1 MGFSLVAAAA
11 IIGVSI
17 LIALEVIVGTTVPTI
32 TNVHDSFDDMR
43 DRAIDQ
49 VQTDINITD
58 VTTEVNGSNHDIN
71 ITLENI
77 GSTTLKTSYFN
88 ILINGTDNPFTCS
101 KTYIHPEN
109 EVYFN
114 VSSLPGNGLRRLK
127 VVTENG
133 ISDYYEFTIWLEKS
147 DKKWDLV

>member
-17 LIALEVIVGTTVPTI
+17 LMVIEIIVGTTIPTI
-32 TNVHDSFDDMR
+32 TDIHDSFDDMR

-58 VTTEVNGSNHDIN
+58 VTSETNGSNYDIN
-71 ITLENI
+71 VTVENTGSNTLE
-77 GSTTLKTSYFN
+77 TVYFN
-88 ILINGTDNPFTCS
+88 ILINGTEKKFTCS
-101 KTYIHPEN
+101 KSYLHPEN

-114 VSSLPGNGLRRLK
+114 VSSLQGTGPRRLK
-127 VVTENG
+127 VVTNSG
-133 ISDYYEFTIWLEKS
+133 ISDYYDFTLP
-147 DKKWDLV
+147 

>member
-17 LIALEVIVGTTVPTI
+17 LMAIEIIVGSTVPTL
-32 TNVHDSFDDMR
+32 TDVHDSFDNMR

-58 VTTEVNGSNHDIN
+58 VTSEINGSNYDIN
-71 ITLENI
+71 VTVENT
-77 GSTTLKTSYFN
+77 GSTTLETTYFN
-88 ILINGTDNPFTCS
+88 ILINGTDKEFTCS
-101 KTYIHPEN
+101 KSYLHPEN

-114 VSSLPGNGLRRLK
+114 VSSLQGTGERRLK
-127 VVTENG
+127 VVTDNG
-133 ISDYYEFTIWLEKS
+133 ISDYYEFTLP
-147 DKKWDLV
+147 